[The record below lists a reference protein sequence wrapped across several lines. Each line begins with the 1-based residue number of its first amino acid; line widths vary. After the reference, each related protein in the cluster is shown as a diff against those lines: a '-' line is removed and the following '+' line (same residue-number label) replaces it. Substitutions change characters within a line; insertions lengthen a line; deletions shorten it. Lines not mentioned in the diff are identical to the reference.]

1 MAKDIE
7 DKKQLPEDKPSQS
20 RRTMLKALAG
30 IPIIGALGY
39 EMLKERAYY
48 PKNEINLIKELGLDD
63 LQSPAKISDSAKG
76 DLIRIG
82 IIGFGNRAK
91 QLSSG
96 LGFLHPIT
104 AKNKRNS
111 GTLEKWQTQE
121 NLNVAITGICDVFD
135 LHAENGMAT
144 ARCQDLAGKAK
155 PSGLPVKRY
164 RTYQEMLQDNSID
177 AVIVATPDHH
187 HARITTDAVRAGKHV
202 YCEKSV
208 SLSEDDLNEVYRAV
222 KSSKKVFQL
231 GHQITQ
237 NTIFQQA
244 KQIIKKDVLGKITLV
259 ETTTNRNT
267 ASGAWI
273 RHLDQN
279 GNEKPGDVNSIDWEQ
294 WLGNTPKVPFSV
306 DRYYNWTKFF
316 AYDFGMLGQL
326 FSHEYDAVNQLL
338 RIGIPKSVVASGGIY
353 YWKDNREIPDSLNV
367 VFEYPDKE
375 LTLLYSANLAN
386 SRSRGRVFMGHDASM
401 ELGGSLSV
409 TVDNNST
416 KYKQKIKD
424 GIIETGNPMFTVSPG
439 SGTIDATTSATEKYY
454 SSRGLTSTVVN
465 GKTVDVTHLHLKEW
479 INCIRNGGE
488 TSANIERAY
497 EEGITILM
505 AQKSYIEKRRVEWD
519 SVLRKIV

>member
-7 DKKQLPEDKPSQS
+7 KKQLPEEKPSQS
-20 RRTMLKALAG
+20 RRTMIKALAG
-30 IPIIGALGY
+30 IPVLGVLGY

-48 PKNEINLIKELGLDD
+48 PRNETNLISELGLDN
-63 LQSPAKISDSAKG
+63 LQSPAKTSNSSKG
-76 DLIRIG
+76 ELIRIG
-82 IIGFGNRAK
+82 IIGFGNRAG
-91 QLSSG
+91 QLSSA
-96 LGFLHPIT
+96 LGFLHPIS
-104 AKNKRNS
+104 AKNKRNN
-111 GTLEKWQTQE
+111 GTLEEWQTQE
-121 NLNVAITGICDVFD
+121 NLNVTITGICDVFD
-135 LHAENGMAT
+135 LHAQNGMET

-164 RTYQEMLQDNSID
+164 HTYQEMLQDNSID

-187 HARITTDAVRAGKHV
+187 HARITTDAVKAGKHV
-202 YCEKSV
+202 YCEKSI
-208 SLSEDDLNEVYRAV
+208 SLSEDDLNEVYEAV
-222 KSSKKVFQL
+222 KSSKKIFQL

-237 NTIFQQA
+237 NAIFQQA
-244 KQIIKKDVLGKITLV
+244 KQIIKKDILGKITLV

-279 GNEKPGDVNSIDWEQ
+279 GNEKPGDVNSIDWKQ
-294 WLGNTPKVPFSV
+294 WLGNTPKAPFSV

-353 YWKDNREIPDSLNV
+353 YWKDNREIPDSLTA
-367 VFEYPDKE
+367 VFEYPGRE
-375 LTLLYSANLAN
+375 LTLLYSANLAS
-386 SRSRGRVFMGHDASM
+386 SRSRGRFFMGHDASM

-416 KYKQKIKD
+416 KYAQKIKD
-424 GIIETGNPMFTVSPG
+424 GIIETGSPMFTASPG
-439 SGTIDATTSATEKYY
+439 SSSIDAVSSASERYY

-465 GKTVDVTHLHLKEW
+465 GKTTDVTHLHLKEW
-479 INCIRNGGE
+479 IDCIRNGGE
-488 TSANIERAY
+488 TSANIEMAF

-519 SVLRKIV
+519 PVLRKIV

>member
-7 DKKQLPEDKPSQS
+7 KKQSSENKPSQS
-20 RRTMLKALAG
+20 RRTILKALAG
-30 IPIIGALGY
+30 IPVIGALGY

-48 PKNEINLIKELGLDD
+48 QKNETNLISELGLDD
-63 LQSPAKISDSAKG
+63 LQSPAKISNSAKG

-82 IIGFGNRAK
+82 IIGFGNRAN

-96 LGFLHPIT
+96 LGFLHPLS
-104 AKNKRNS
+104 AKNKREN
-111 GTLEKWQTQE
+111 GTLEEWQTQE

-135 LHAENGMAT
+135 LHAEKGLAT

-164 RTYQEMLQDNSID
+164 RTYQEMLQDDSID

-187 HARITTDAVRAGKHV
+187 HARITTDAIKAGKHV
-202 YCEKSV
+202 YCEKSI
-208 SLSEDDLNEVYRAV
+208 SLSEEDLNEVYSAV
-222 KSSKKVFQL
+222 KNSDRVFQL

-244 KQIIKKDVLGKITLV
+244 KQIIKKDILGKITLV

-273 RHLDQN
+273 RHLDPN
-279 GNEKPGDVNSIDWEQ
+279 GNKKPGDLNTIDWEQ
-294 WLGNTPKVPFSV
+294 WLGNTPKVPFST

-326 FSHEYDAVNQLL
+326 FSHEYDAINQLL
-338 RIGIPKSVVASGGIY
+338 HIGIPKSAMASGGIY

-367 VFEYPDKE
+367 VFEYPDRE
-375 LTLLYSANLAN
+375 LSLLYSANLAN
-386 SRSRGRVFMGHDASM
+386 SRPRGRVFMGHDASM

-416 KYKQKIKD
+416 KYAQKIKD
-424 GIIETGNPMFTVSPG
+424 GIIETGSPMFTVSSG
-439 SGTIDATTSATEKYY
+439 SSSIDAVSSASEKYY

-479 INCIRNGGE
+479 IDCIRNGGE
-488 TSANIERAY
+488 TSANIDMAF

-519 SVLRKIV
+519 SVQHKIV